1 MSEEE
6 NIAAYFQR
14 VEEVVN
20 TMKGLGETMEAR
32 LVVQKILRTL
42 TSKYNPKVSAIEDR
56 EKLDD
61 LKTEELQGFLT
72 AYEMR
77 IQEPRQSEAT
87 FKVAKNKHQCHES
100 CSIDHEIPDE
110 ELVNF
115 VNKLPRGTG
124 RYKGKLPLKC
134 FNCGKIGHFAAKCPL
149 KRNKRGTNLQRKFKI
164 ADKQTLFT
172 KTEEEGVSDFE
183 EEEEEFFE
191 GDRNEILFLA
201 QENNKDQLELEE
213 GVVDIEAELV
223 ATLEEIEKLKKD
235 IQSKKGLQM
244 LQ

>member
-6 NIAAYFQR
+6 NIVAYFWR

-77 IQEPRQSEAT
+77 IQEPRQSEAA
-87 FKVAKNKHQCHES
+87 FKAAKNKHQCPES
-100 CSIDHEIPDE
+100 CSIDHEISCE

-134 FNCGKIGHFAAKCPL
+134 FNHGKIGHFASKCPL
-149 KRNKRGTNLQRKFKI
+149 RKNQKSTNFRRNSRR
-164 ADKQTLFT
+164 
-172 KTEEEGVSDFE
+172 S
-183 EEEEEFFE
+183 
-191 GDRNEILFLA
+191 
-201 QENNKDQLELEE
+201 
-213 GVVDIEAELV
+213 
-223 ATLEEIEKLKKD
+223 KD
-235 IQSKKGLQM
+235 IR
-244 LQ
+244 